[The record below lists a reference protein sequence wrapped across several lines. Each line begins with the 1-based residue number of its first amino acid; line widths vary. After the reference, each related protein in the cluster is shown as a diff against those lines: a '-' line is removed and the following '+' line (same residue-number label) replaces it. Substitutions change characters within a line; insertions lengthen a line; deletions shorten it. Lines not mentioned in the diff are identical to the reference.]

1 MIRTASFSNI
11 GSGPRVFIP
20 LTFPSFPTTN
30 WIITLPWIPFFWA
43 QKKGIQGRVIIQFVV
58 GKDGNVSG
66 IKTRGPDPIL
76 EKEAVRIISLLPKIK
91 PAEIEGRKV
100 RVPFSTSITFKLY

>member
-1 MIRTASFSNI
+1 MFM
-11 GSGPRVFIP
+11 
-20 LTFPSFPTTN
+20 
-30 WIITLPWIPFFWA
+30 
-43 QKKGIQGRVIIQFVV
+43 V

-91 PAEIEGRKV
+91 PGEVGGIKV
-100 RVPFSTSITFKLY
+100 RVPFSTSITFKLQ